1 MESQNQ
7 VTYIEYQISG
17 IRYPVSDIEYQV
29 MSIIYRVS
37 DIEYQISSIASIRYQ
52 ISGPKYILVS
62 DIKNKTSKISS
73 IRCISYKVMDIK

>member
-1 MESQNQ
+1 
-7 VTYIEYQISG
+7 
-17 IRYPVSDIEYQV
+17 

-62 DIKNKTSKISS
+62 DIKKKTSN
-73 IRCISYKVMDIK
+73 IRYQVSDVSVIK